1 MGPNWPLDW
10 GLVVELVFPL
20 LLGVLVF
27 VIGIQLLLSV
37 WHDKAAGPRFPDE
50 PGGV

>member
-10 GLVVELVFPL
+10 EFVIELAFPL
-20 LLGVLVF
+20 VLGVLVF

-37 WHDKAAGPRFPDE
+37 FLDRAAGPRFPDE